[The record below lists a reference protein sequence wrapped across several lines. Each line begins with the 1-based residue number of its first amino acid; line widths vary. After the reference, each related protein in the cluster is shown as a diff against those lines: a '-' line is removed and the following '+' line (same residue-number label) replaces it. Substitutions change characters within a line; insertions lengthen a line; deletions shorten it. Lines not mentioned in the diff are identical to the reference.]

1 MTQGM
6 SKVGAICN
14 KYEIP
19 CAVEKYAITIG
30 LAEEHL
36 EETTKDKKN

>member
-1 MTQGM
+1 M

-30 LAEEHL
+30 SAEEQ
-36 EETTKDKKN
+36 